1 MSAPRLLLLLGCQ
14 AATAQLVGPGALVP
28 GGGPQ
33 NNRRSGGW
41 GVVDQWPVGFF
52 VGGSDLTEMNGIYV
66 RQADLDHK
74 LPHYCELSWK
84 HIDNDFKV
92 ASATVRG
99 WFDCGVLWPSGSLT
113 PSTRLASIRRG
124 RGWFHFRV

>member
-1 MSAPRLLLLLGCQ
+1 MSAPRLLLLLV
-14 AATAQLVGPGALVP
+14 ASTANAQLVGPGALVP

-66 RQADLDHK
+66 RQPDLDPQIAAP
-74 LPHYCELSWK
+74 LLR
-84 HIDNDFKV
+84 I
-92 ASATVRG
+92 
-99 WFDCGVLWPSGSLT
+99 VLEAY
-113 PSTRLASIRRG
+113 R
-124 RGWFHFRV
+124 

>member
-1 MSAPRLLLLLGCQ
+1 MSAPRILLLLGCQ

-66 RQADLDHK
+66 RQQELDHK

-84 HIDNDFKV
+84 HIDNNFKV

-99 WFDCGVLWPSGSLT
+99 
-113 PSTRLASIRRG
+113 
-124 RGWFHFRV
+124 